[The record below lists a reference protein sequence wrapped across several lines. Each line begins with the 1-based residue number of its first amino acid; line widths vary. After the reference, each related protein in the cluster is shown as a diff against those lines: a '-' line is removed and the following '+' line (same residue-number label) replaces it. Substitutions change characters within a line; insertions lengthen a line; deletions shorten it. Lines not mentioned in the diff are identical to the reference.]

1 MYTCIEHVMNTSE
14 SQIRKA
20 PAQTHVTR
28 EGLELTIT
36 DSYHTCINK
45 TDVDHY
51 QTIVRDETCQW

>member
-1 MYTCIEHVMNTSE
+1 MNTSE